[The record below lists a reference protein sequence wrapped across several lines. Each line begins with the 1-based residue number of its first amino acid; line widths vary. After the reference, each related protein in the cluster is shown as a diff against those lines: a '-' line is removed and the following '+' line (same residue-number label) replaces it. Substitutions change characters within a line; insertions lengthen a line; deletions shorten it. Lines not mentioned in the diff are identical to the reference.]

1 MDPPSAYSESPTEHA
16 LDEAPSRRGRRQQ
29 IDEKPVTAPQDFDSG
44 DYWASTTSPP
54 LSLPPEIDLAPP
66 PPRRSRFVTP
76 RKQNKSGAKGSTLI
90 QKLVLSLFILIFLIN
105 FDRKFKFLKRR
116 YRGSGRLCDHANF
129 TPRAGD
135 ISKGVEL
142 EASVTLD
149 I

>member
-1 MDPPSAYSESPTEHA
+1 MVAQLRPRPLDGSCSA
-16 LDEAPSRRGRRQQ
+16 DR
-29 IDEKPVTAPQDFDSG
+29 
-44 DYWASTTSPP
+44 P
-54 LSLPPEIDLAPP
+54 LDLAAHHVPGRP
-66 PPRRSRFVTP
+66 RHRLVLHARLAPPRRSRFVTP